1 MDAHALRIRVPFCY
15 RPGPCGAS
23 PVGALE
29 LPLVKVRFERL
40 DGRVLYLELHSL
52 APVLALA
59 PPFLGDKSAKGPFTA
74 RDMAQFVLVEGD
86 ETYYREVV
94 RDESGVDPYR

>member
-1 MDAHALRIRVPFCY
+1 M
-15 RPGPCGAS
+15 
-23 PVGALE
+23 
-29 LPLVKVRFERL
+29 KVRLERL
-40 DGRVLYLELHSL
+40 DGSVLYLDLQSL

-59 PPFLGDKSAKGPFTA
+59 PPFLGDTTTKGPFTA

-94 RDESGVDPYR
+94 RDDSGVDPYR